1 MTEASERKAAAA
13 PGLRS
18 EERATREG
26 DAFERPE
33 GERKTQRHPR
43 KRPILRRLL
52 SSVLVFEAIFLILAM
67 PVAITI
73 EHLSHGIAFGVGG
86 GLAVAAIL
94 LSGLIGRGQ
103 WALVT
108 GTVLQFLIILAG
120 IWVPALYVLGVIFCV
135 LWFGGIRLASKLEPP
150 NPG

>member
-1 MTEASERKAAAA
+1 MSQSEPATDQPASPEV
-13 PGLRS
+13 P
-18 EERATREG
+18 
-26 DAFERPE
+26 ERP
-33 GERKTQRHPR
+33 RRR
-43 KRPILRRLL
+43 RPILRRLL